1 MIPMQARTV
10 RDEAPTRRRSRNP
23 IKTRAAEL
31 QYARQLRKVARQV
44 GHLISGFD
52 ATDPSVVPTM
62 RQMLEQYAKA
72 LEPWAVQTASRMLA
86 GVDKRDE
93 NAWAE
98 LTRELSLGIRREV
111 RTAPTGEVLR
121 ALLGEQVKLIKSLPL
136 DAAQRVHEL
145 TLRGLEDSTR
155 ASEIA
160 KEIARSGEVSMNRA
174 TLIARTE
181 VARTASTLMQARAQ
195 HVGSVEYIW
204 RTAGDSDVRESHRK
218 MAGKVVRWDTPPH
231 LSDGT
236 VTHAG
241 QIYNCRCYPEPILP
255 ED

>member
-1 MIPMQARTV
+1 
-10 RDEAPTRRRSRNP
+10 
-23 IKTRAAEL
+23 
-31 QYARQLRKVARQV
+31 
-44 GHLISGFD
+44 
-52 ATDPSVVPTM
+52 
-62 RQMLEQYAKA
+62 MLEKYAQA
-72 LEPWAVQTASRMLA
+72 LEPWAIQTASRMLA
-86 GVDKRDE
+86 GVNKRDE
-93 NAWAE
+93 SAWAE
-98 LTRELSLGIRREV
+98 LTREMSLGIRREV
-111 RTAPTGEVLR
+111 RTAPTGELMR
-121 ALLGEQVKLIKSLPL
+121 KLLAEQVTLIKSLPL

-145 TLRGLEDSTR
+145 TLKGLEDSTR

-160 KEIARSGEVSMNRA
+160 REIARSGEVTSARA

-181 VARTASTLMQARAQ
+181 VARTASTLTQSRAL

-204 RTAGDSDVRESHRK
+204 RTAGDSDVRPSHRE
-218 MAGKVVRWDTPPH
+218 MAGKVVRWDTPPR